1 MSRFMRTRLLSAAA
15 ALLLTATAAADMF
28 GQSSGMTADVSN
40 SASPNKI
47 ASSNSTPRKA
57 ATKKSPSTVGNFP
70 VIVPSKLN
78 GDTKTN
84 EDTNKATDKSANKS
98 SADSSGD
105 NGDNATP
112 PSPAPPT
119 PPSPQGYASQ
129 FMGRAFSRERNAPQQ
144 YNATAIKMVDHVNAL
159 VGGFDQGAGFGFGLE
174 FTTATGAELK
184 GYEFYARAL
193 GSSRLYRSGELGARL
208 GTNKTRGEFWFNYTR
223 RTRDN
228 FFDFG
233 SLSAATPKT
242 NFATERRSYNGL
254 FAHKFLRMLEGGLY
268 GSFSSTGS
276 FRGDFESDQ
285 PIDTLFSGNPKVT
298 PATNFLPGFQQ
309 NVRLVS
315 YGVFTEVDLRNNE
328 RGLTRGGYFYGRFGS
343 VDAVDSGNA
352 FSDFGWVETELD
364 GRVYIPVFS
373 NKTSVA
379 LRGYAVLR
387 EPKGGSQ
394 IPFYEQ
400 AFLGGRSFGRGFQTA
415 RFRGNNSVLYSA
427 EIRQTIWSQNDENTK
442 GLDIVAFG
450 DVGQVWGDNRSRTD
464 PTVLRNE
471 NFDSRNYRTGAGG
484 GIQYRLNKSVAFRFE
499 IGASNEK
506 TRPYVSLRSGF

>member
-15 ALLLTATAAADMF
+15 ALLLTATAAADIL
-28 GQSSGMTADVSN
+28 GQSSGMTTDVSN
-40 SASPNKI
+40 SASPNNI

-78 GDTKTN
+78 GGPKTN
-84 EDTNKATDKSANKS
+84 EATNKATDKAANKS
-98 SADSSGD
+98 DAESSGD
-105 NGDNATP
+105 NGDSATP
-112 PSPAPPT
+112 PSTP
-119 PPSPQGYASQ
+119 PPSPQGGASQ

-144 YNATAIKMVDHVNAL
+144 YSATAIKMVDHVNAL
-159 VGGFDQGAGFGFGLE
+159 VGGFDQGAGFGFGIE

-193 GSSRLYRSGELGARL
+193 GSSRLYRAGELGARV

-228 FFDFG
+228 FYDFG
-233 SLSAATPKT
+233 SLIPEVPKT

-254 FAHKFLRMLEGGLY
+254 FAHRFLRMLEGGLY
-268 GSFSSTGS
+268 GSFSSTGA
-276 FRGDFESDQ
+276 FRGDDERDQ
-285 PIDTLFSGNPKVT
+285 AIDLLFSGNPNVA
-298 PATNFLPGFQQ
+298 PATNFLPGLQQ

-315 YGVFTEVDLRNNE
+315 YGVFTEVDLRNKE

-343 VDAVDSGNA
+343 VDAVDNGAS
-352 FSDFGWVETELD
+352 FSDFGWNETELD

-387 EPKGGSQ
+387 DPKGGSQ

-400 AFLGGRSFGRGFQTA
+400 AFFGGRSTGRGFRNF
-415 RFRGNNSVLYSA
+415 RFRGNNSALYSG
-427 EIRQTIWSQNDENTK
+427 EIRQTVWSQNDENTK
-442 GLDIVAFG
+442 GLDIIVFG
-450 DVGQVWGDNRSRTD
+450 DVGQVWGDNRSNTN
-464 PTVLRNE
+464 PIVLRNDD
-471 NFDSRNYRTGAGG
+471 FDSRNYRTGAGG

-499 IGASNEK
+499 IGASNE
-506 TRPYVSLRSGF
+506 RVVPYISFKSGF

>member
-15 ALLLTATAAADMF
+15 ALLLTATAAADIL

-40 SASPNKI
+40 SASPNNM

-78 GDTKTN
+78 GGPKTD
-84 EDTNKATDKSANKS
+84 EATNKVTDKAANKS
-98 SADSSGD
+98 GAESSGD
-105 NGDNATP
+105 NGDSATP
-112 PSPAPPT
+112 PSPAPP
-119 PPSPQGYASQ
+119 SPQGGASQ
-129 FMGRAFSRERNAPQQ
+129 FMGRAFSRGRNAPQQ
-144 YNATAIKMVDHVNAL
+144 YSATAIKVADHFNA
-159 VGGFDQGAGFGFGLE
+159 VIGGFEEGAGFGYGVE
-174 FTTATGAELK
+174 FTTSKGGELK
-184 GYEFYARAL
+184 GFELYTRAM
-193 GSSRLYRSGELGARL
+193 GTSRLYRSGEVGARV
-208 GTNKTRGEFWFNYTR
+208 GTDKTRGEFWFNYTR

-233 SLSAATPKT
+233 SLVNRDNET

-254 FAHKFLRMLEGGLY
+254 FAHRFLRRLEGGLY
-268 GSFSSTGS
+268 GSFSSTGA
-276 FRGDFESDQ
+276 FRGDDDQ
-285 PIDTLFSGNPKVT
+285 DRAIDLIFSGNPGVT
-298 PATNFLPGFQQ
+298 PATNFLPGLQQ

-315 YGVFTEVDLRNNE
+315 YGAFTEVDLRNNE

-343 VDAVDSGNA
+343 VDAVDGDGA

-400 AFLGGRSFGRGFQTA
+400 AIFGGRSSGRGFSTA
-415 RFRGNNSVLYSA
+415 RFRGNNSVLYSG

-450 DVGQVWGDNRSRTD
+450 DVGQVWGDNRSNTD
-464 PTVLRNE
+464 PTVLRND
-471 NFDSRNYRTGAGG
+471 NFDSRNYRTGFGG
-484 GIQYRLNKSVAFRFE
+484 GVQYRLNKSVAFRFE
-499 IGASNEK
+499 IGASNER
-506 TRPYVSLRSGF
+506 TLPYVSLRSGF